1 MWSKFKKAEFFGVTI
16 LRKDD
21 ELRKDSVRKDA
32 ELMKNLSKVA
42 RIGRFQGIF

>member
-1 MWSKFKKAEFFGVTI
+1 MWSKFKKAEFFGVAI

-21 ELRKDSVRKDA
+21 ELKKDSVRKDA